1 MLQKVFVAVALIG
14 AAKGSQILSNP
25 GFESGSLSPWVEGR
39 SFGGT
44 AWTISST
51 NCHSGSFCATNN
63 GNNELEQTFA
73 PVAVGSI
80 TDISFWAL
88 HTSASVNALAV
99 DLLYS
104 GGGDDEFIVN
114 TSGTGWNFFDV
125 FADLRSSGSLVGI
138 GMFGN
143 SGGVSF
149 LDDASVTTSAPEPAS
164 SIFLLLGLGVLA
176 AARWT
181 GKRLTVR

>member
-88 HTSASVNALAV
+88 HTSASVNAVAV
-99 DLLYS
+99 DLFYQ
-104 GGGDDEFIVN
+104 GGADDEFIVD
-114 TSGTGWNFFDV
+114 TSGTGWNSFDV
-125 FADLRSSGSLVGI
+125 FSDLRSSGSLI
-138 GMFGN
+138 GFSVFGN
-143 SGGVSF
+143 SAGVTIF
-149 LDDASVTTSAPEPAS
+149 DDASITTAAPEPAS
-164 SIFLLLGLGVLA
+164 AAFLLVGLGVLA
-176 AARWT
+176 AARW
-181 GKRLTVR
+181 RR